1 MKKFVAIL
9 KSVLGIVMIAILITT
24 LSPNYTFAAKK
35 VKLNKTNVTLNV
47 GQTKTLKLQNN
58 KEQIKWS
65 SNKKEVAIVTQKGK
79 VTAKNEGIAIIT
91 DKVGKR
97 KYKCKITVIE
107 KMNTTTVKGVTWYLV
122 ES

>member
-65 SNKKEVAIVTQKGK
+65 SNKKEVAIEIGRAHV
-79 VTAKNEGIAIIT
+79 
-91 DKVGKR
+91 
-97 KYKCKITVIE
+97 
-107 KMNTTTVKGVTWYLV
+107 
-122 ES
+122 